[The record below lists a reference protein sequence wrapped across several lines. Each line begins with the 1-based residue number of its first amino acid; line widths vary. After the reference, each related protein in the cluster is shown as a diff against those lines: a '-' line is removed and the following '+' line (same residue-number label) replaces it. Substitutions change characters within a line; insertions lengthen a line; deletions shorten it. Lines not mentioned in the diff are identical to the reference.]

1 MNQQRLKAINQLVLA
16 SVLWSSAGV
25 LIKSINLNT
34 MALSSA
40 RAGIAVLVLFI
51 YLRRRFTL
59 TKYHLLGALTYAA
72 NSFLFVAANKLTTS
86 ANAILLQFTAPIWV
100 ALFAVWFLKERVRR
114 SDWVSVAVV
123 TIGMVLFFIGDLEVG
138 HLFGNILAV
147 ISGIAMAGFVIVAK
161 LDPDRDPAEY
171 VLLGNLVNFLI
182 GLPFLAGSAGG
193 IDLNGGLLLLVLGI
207 FQLGLP
213 YILYTKAIPVVSS
226 LEAILITI
234 LEPLLNPVWVAIVTG
249 EKPGIWAVI
258 GGLIVLSTVI
268 IRGVYQAKN
277 ADRDSSAN

>member
-171 VLLGNLVNFLI
+171 VLLICQTVGF
-182 GLPFLAGSAGG
+182 LPFR
-193 IDLNGGLLLLVLGI
+193 D
-207 FQLGLP
+207 Q
-213 YILYTKAIPVVSS
+213 
-226 LEAILITI
+226 
-234 LEPLLNPVWVAIVTG
+234 
-249 EKPGIWAVI
+249 
-258 GGLIVLSTVI
+258 
-268 IRGVYQAKN
+268 IRQ
-277 ADRDSSAN
+277 R